1 VSRDSKRFK
10 ERLKLVDADKEYN
23 LEEAVDVLKKLEPG
37 KSDESV
43 EINFWL
49 GLDSSKAEENIRGT
63 VQLPNGSGK
72 AVNVACICK
81 GEQVKAAEEAG
92 AEVVGGED
100 LVEKIQKGWLEF
112 DVLVAHPEMMR
123 EVSKLGRVL
132 GPKGLMPSPKA
143 GTVAMDIG
151 KAVKEIK
158 KGKIEIKS
166 DKTGGLH
173 VACGKLSFP
182 KEAII
187 ENVRTVIKSVID
199 HRPSSAK
206 GEYIKG
212 IAVSAT
218 QGPGL
223 KLEPS
228 TN

>member
-1 VSRDSKRFK
+1 VSRNSKHFK
-10 ERLKLVDADKEYN
+10 ERLKLVEEDKKYS
-23 LEEAVDVLKKLEPG
+23 LSEAVDVLKQFAPG
-37 KSDESV
+37 KSDESI
-43 EINFWL
+43 EINFFL
-49 GLDSSKAEENIRGT
+49 GLDASKAEEGIRGT

-72 AVNVACICK
+72 AVKVACICK
-81 GEQVKAAEEAG
+81 GELVKAAEEAG
-92 AEVVGGED
+92 AEVVGSDE
-100 LVEKIQKGWLEF
+100 LVEKIQKGWLDF

-173 VACGKLSFP
+173 VACGKLSFS

-187 ENVRTVIKSVID
+187 ENIETVIKAVID

-206 GEYIKG
+206 GEYVKN

-218 QGPGL
+218 QGPGIR
-223 KLEPS
+223 LEATS
-228 TN
+228 F